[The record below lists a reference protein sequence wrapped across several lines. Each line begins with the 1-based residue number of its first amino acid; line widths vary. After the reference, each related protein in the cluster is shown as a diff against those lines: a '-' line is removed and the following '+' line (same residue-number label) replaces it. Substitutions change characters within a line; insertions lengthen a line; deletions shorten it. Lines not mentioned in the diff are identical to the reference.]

1 MKTIWKYELKVTD
14 EQVIS
19 VPVGAQALAVQVQG
33 VGLCGALCIWALV
46 DSEAELRHRTVY
58 IHGTGHEVSLG
69 AQSGRHIGTVQLAGG
84 ALVFHVFVGA
94 EF

>member
-1 MKTIWKYELKVTD
+1 MKTIWKYELEVTD

-19 VPVGAQALAVQVQG
+19 VPVEAQALAVQVQG
-33 VGLCGALCIWALV
+33 GKPCIWALV
-46 DSEAELRHRTVY
+46 DSEAERRHRTVY

-69 AQSGRHIGTVQLAGG
+69 AQSGRHLGTVQLAGG

-94 EF
+94 GF